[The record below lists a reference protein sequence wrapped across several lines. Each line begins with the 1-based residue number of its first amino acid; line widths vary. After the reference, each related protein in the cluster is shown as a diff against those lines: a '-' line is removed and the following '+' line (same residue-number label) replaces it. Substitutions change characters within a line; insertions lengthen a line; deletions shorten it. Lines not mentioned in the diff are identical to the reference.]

1 MKNVITVLCIGVFLF
16 MGGVFVSQE
25 VNAAAHMCFVPYNIK
40 VGTWN
45 TGIHI
50 MANFSTSE
58 KFRIRFFSGAPPVY
72 REVALDLADYPGG
85 WTGTIEQLLNLP
97 EWGVVEKKNPAAPP
111 VPAGPTFLSP
121 SRIYIYSTNSWFT
134 VTQFIFYGTIGYGF
148 QTFQAWPQSM
158 GWPYVAP
165 SPTAMP
171 LSEDMW
177 YEGECVDCDEPD
189 MR

>member
-1 MKNVITVLCIGVFLF
+1 MKKNLITVLFIGVFLF

-40 VGTWN
+40 VGAWN

-50 MANFSTSE
+50 AATYSTSE
-58 KFRIRFFSGAPPVY
+58 KFRIRFFCNTGHY
-72 REVALDLADYPGG
+72 RDVSLDLADYNGG
-85 WTGTIEQLLNLP
+85 FTGTIQDLLDLP
-97 EWGVVEKKNPAAPP
+97 EWGVVEKKNPAAPAIP
-111 VPAGPTFLSP
+111 IGPAFISP

-134 VTQFIFYGTIGYGF
+134 VTQFIINSVTGYGF
-148 QTFQAWPQSM
+148 QTFQSWPSSM
-158 GWPYVAP
+158 GWPYVDP

-177 YEGECVDCDEPD
+177 YEGEGVDCDESD